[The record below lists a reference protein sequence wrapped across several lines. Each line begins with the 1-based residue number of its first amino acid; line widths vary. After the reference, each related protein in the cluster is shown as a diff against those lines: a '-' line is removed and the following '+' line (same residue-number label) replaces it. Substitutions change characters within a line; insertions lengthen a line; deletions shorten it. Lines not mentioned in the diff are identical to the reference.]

1 MYSVT
6 RRSLHAGRA
15 IMSSRRSAL
24 GSAMGFSMVVA
35 FMRPTASAL
44 VASVV
49 MVTIFLPA
57 LEI

>member
-6 RRSLHAGRA
+6 RRNLQAGRA
-15 IMSSRRSAL
+15 IMSSRRGAL
-24 GSAMGFSMVVA
+24 GSALGFSMVVA
-35 FMRPTASAL
+35 LMRPTASAL

-49 MVTIFLPA
+49 MVAIFLPA